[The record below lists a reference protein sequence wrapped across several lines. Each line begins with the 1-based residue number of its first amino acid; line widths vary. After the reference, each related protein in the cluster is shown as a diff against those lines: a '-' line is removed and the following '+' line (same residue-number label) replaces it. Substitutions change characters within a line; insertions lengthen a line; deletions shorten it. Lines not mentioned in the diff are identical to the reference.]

1 MFDINIDD
9 LVAEKIRREQL
20 ERERDDNR
28 PFLTID
34 DYEYETNNNR
44 LEEEEEPKR
53 VIVIDLWYN
62 K

>member
-1 MFDINIDD
+1 MFNINIDD

-20 ERERDDNR
+20 EREIDDNR

-34 DYEYETNNNR
+34 DYEYETDNNR

-53 VIVIDLWYN
+53 VIVIDL
-62 K
+62 

>member
-1 MFDINIDD
+1 MFNINIGD

-34 DYEYETNNNR
+34 DYEYETDNNR

-53 VIVIDLWYN
+53 VIIIDL
-62 K
+62 

>member
-1 MFDINIDD
+1 MFNINIDD

-20 ERERDDNR
+20 EREIDDNR

-34 DYEYETNNNR
+34 DYEYETDNNS

-53 VIVIDLWYN
+53 VIVIDL
-62 K
+62 

>member
-1 MFDINIDD
+1 MFNINIDD

-44 LEEEEEPKR
+44 LENEEEPKR
-53 VIVIDLWYN
+53 VIVIDL
-62 K
+62 

>member
-1 MFDINIDD
+1 MFNINIDD

-20 ERERDDNR
+20 ERETDDNR

-34 DYEYETNNNR
+34 DYEYETDNNR

>member
-1 MFDINIDD
+1 MFNINIDD

-53 VIVIDLWYN
+53 VIVIDL
-62 K
+62 

>member
-1 MFDINIDD
+1 MFNINIDD
-9 LVAEKIRREQL
+9 LVAEKIRKERLEQEL
-20 ERERDDNR
+20 DDNR

-34 DYEYETNNNR
+34 DYERETNNNH
-44 LEEEEEPKR
+44 EEVEEEPKR

>member
-1 MFDINIDD
+1 MFNINIDD

-34 DYEYETNNNR
+34 DYEYEINNNN
-44 LEEEEEPKR
+44 EEVEEEPKR
-53 VIVIDLWYN
+53 VIVIDL
-62 K
+62 